1 MRHRRSLA
9 PVWGKPSHTLLKF
22 RNQGWHGAADPGN
35 PSELPSKTLMR
46 ANLSS
51 EEGIG
56 SIFVLSDF
64 LGVWATVQWTLVER
78 WRGGWEGFTRAG
90 EEEA

>member
-1 MRHRRSLA
+1 
-9 PVWGKPSHTLLKF
+9 
-22 RNQGWHGAADPGN
+22 
-35 PSELPSKTLMR
+35 MR

-90 EEEA
+90 EVEALGTILG